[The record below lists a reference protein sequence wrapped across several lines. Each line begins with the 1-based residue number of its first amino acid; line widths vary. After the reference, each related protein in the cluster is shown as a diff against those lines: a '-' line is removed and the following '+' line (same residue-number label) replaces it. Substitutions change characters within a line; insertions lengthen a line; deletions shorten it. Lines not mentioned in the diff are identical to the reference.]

1 MTMLKTEIY
10 DERFHT
16 LVGSKFQLEELF
28 SNAVW
33 AEGPVWLPQQQA
45 VVFSDVKGNTMYRW
59 TEQNGTQ
66 VLRSP
71 SNFSNGNT
79 VDAEGN
85 LITCE
90 HGRRAISKTD
100 KQGNVRVLV
109 DKLEGKRF
117 NSPNDV
123 VVKSDGTIWF
133 TDPPYGILSDAEGKK
148 SPSEIIGCYIYCY
161 DPKTDEINIATFNVM
176 RPNGLAFSPD
186 EKQLFV
192 ADMSVVEFE
201 KEGLHHLVV
210 FDVEGKRLKNRRD
223 VAEINP
229 GIPDGLRIDKQGVI
243 YCSCES
249 GIIVLLS
256 DGTYLGR
263 FIVDKTTSNC
273 TFGDNQKTLF
283 ITASNSLY
291 RLTIE

>member
-66 VLRSP
+66 ILRSP

-100 KQGNVRVLV
+100 KQGNVRILV

-263 FIVDKTTSNC
+263 FIVDKATSNC

>member
-28 SNAVW
+28 SDAVW

-66 VLRSP
+66 ILRSP

-263 FIVDKTTSNC
+263 FIVDKATSNC

>member
-1 MTMLKTEIY
+1 MAIFTTEIY
-10 DERFHT
+10 DERFYT
-16 LVGSKFQLEELF
+16 LVGTKFQLDELF

-45 VVFSDVKGNTMYRW
+45 VIFSDVKGNTLYRW
-59 TEQNGTQ
+59 TKQNGTQ

-71 SNFSNGNT
+71 SYFANGNT
-79 VDAEGN
+79 LDMEGN

-100 KQGNVRVLV
+100 KQGNVQILV

-117 NSPNDV
+117 NSPNDL

-176 RPNGLAFSPD
+176 RPNGLAFSSD

-210 FDVEGKRLKNRRD
+210 FDVEGKRLKNRRN

-229 GIPDGLRIDKQGVI
+229 GIPDGLKIDKQGVI
-243 YCSCES
+243 YCSCEN

-263 FIVDKTTSNC
+263 FIVGKTTSNC

-283 ITASNSLY
+283 VTSSNSLY
-291 RLTIE
+291 KLTIE

>member
-28 SNAVW
+28 SDAVW

-100 KQGNVRVLV
+100 KQGDVRILV

-263 FIVDKTTSNC
+263 FIVDKATSNC

>member
-1 MTMLKTEIY
+1 MAIFTTEIY
-10 DERFHT
+10 DERFST
-16 LVGSKFQLEELF
+16 LVGTTFQLDELF

-45 VVFSDVKGNTMYRW
+45 VIFSDVKGNTLYRW
-59 TEQNGTQ
+59 TKQNGTQ

-71 SNFSNGNT
+71 SYFANGNT
-79 VDAEGN
+79 LDVEGN

-100 KQGNVRVLV
+100 QQGNVQILV

-117 NSPNDV
+117 NSPNDL

-148 SPSEIIGCYIYCY
+148 SPSEIIGCYVYCY

-176 RPNGLAFSPD
+176 RPNGLAFSSD

-210 FDVEGKRLKNRRD
+210 FDVEGKRLKNRRN

-229 GIPDGLRIDKQGVI
+229 GIPDGLKIDKQGVI
-243 YCSCES
+243 YCSCEN
-249 GIIVLLS
+249 GILVLLS

-263 FIVDKTTSNC
+263 FIVGKTTSNC

-283 ITASNSLY
+283 ITSSNSLY
-291 RLTIE
+291 KLTIE

>member
-1 MTMLKTEIY
+1 MAIFTTEIY
-10 DERFHT
+10 DERFST
-16 LVGSKFQLEELF
+16 LVGTTFQLDELF

-45 VVFSDVKGNTMYRW
+45 VIFSDVKGNTLYRW
-59 TEQNGTQ
+59 TKQNGTQ

-71 SNFSNGNT
+71 SYFANGNT
-79 VDAEGN
+79 LDMEGN

-100 KQGNVRVLV
+100 QQGNVQILV

-117 NSPNDV
+117 NSPNDL

-148 SPSEIIGCYIYCY
+148 SPSEIIGCYVYCY

-176 RPNGLAFSPD
+176 RPNGLAFSSD

-210 FDVEGKRLKNRRD
+210 FDVEGKRLKNRRN

-229 GIPDGLRIDKQGVI
+229 GIPDGLKIDKQGVI
-243 YCSCES
+243 YCSCEN
-249 GIIVLLS
+249 GILVLLS

-263 FIVDKTTSNC
+263 FIVGKTTSNC

-283 ITASNSLY
+283 ITSSNSLY
-291 RLTIE
+291 KLTIE